1 MGRRPLSTTFRS
13 VKPNSISPKQSTSSA
28 PTPSSSSSSSRN
40 SWCAYL
46 ILSTNPP
53 IKTYVGV
60 TTNLSRRLK
69 QHNGKLRGGAK
80 ASRAGRPWVYACIIQ
95 GFKDQS
101 EVCGAHWVERSSS
114 AFLFLWHDTTLS
126 TAACEFESRW
136 KNISRKLP
144 RKHEPGQSQK
154 LVLLQ
159 HREAAL
165 SRLKGAI
172 GCTHLNIDWKLNPS
186 SSSSISFHL

>member
-101 EVCGAHWVERSSS
+101 E
-114 AFLFLWHDTTLS
+114 
-126 TAACEFESRW
+126 ACEFESRW